1 MTAPRKLYG
10 VTLKPRV
17 KILPRRK
24 IDVTIPEVTQPPRD
38 ILRQVV
44 EEHQGLSEGVADREF
59 RILQ

>member
-17 KILPRRK
+17 KIPPERR
-24 IDVTIPEVTQPPRD
+24 IDMTVPEVKQQPRD

-44 EEHQGLSEGVADREF
+44 EEHQALIEGAADREF